1 MERLLNIN
9 RPEGF
14 PLCAETLGVLN
25 RNAEMLA
32 SWLKWLPLKNR
43 QAVLFRD
50 KDYLVVCQGMQNRI
64 VKVGAISAQDFS
76 RCKVTFTSENG
87 SVTDSSGNVT
97 TDVWTMET
105 AFIVDEIST
114 PLQWDV
120 LNFESVF
127 ETRLWNDC
135 LDAFVSGLSGSAI
148 SDGSLIS
155 LLALYG
161 QDNILR
167 DNGCRTQIRL
177 ELEYSIRAKLS
188 SVLVIPF
195 PAVCPDGVRLDAD
208 LEDMATSEHY
218 PVRACVQDGAL
229 HVDIG
234 RCLRDENIF
243 TPSRPDQWIQCHGI
257 IRINKEVL
265 L

>member
-1 MERLLNIN
+1 M
-9 RPEGF
+9 
-14 PLCAETLGVLN
+14 CAETLAVLN

-64 VKVGAISAQDFS
+64 VKVGAISAQDLS
-76 RCKVTFTSENG
+76 QCKVTFTTESH

-97 TDVWTMET
+97 TNVWTTET
-105 AFIVDEIST
+105 ASIVDETSIA
-114 PLQWDV
+114 LQWEI

-127 ETRLWNDC
+127 ETVLWNDC

-155 LLALYG
+155 LLAMYG
-161 QDNILR
+161 QGNILR
-167 DNGCRTQIRL
+167 DNGRKTQIRL
-177 ELEYSIRAKLS
+177 ELEYSIRAKLG
-188 SVLVIPF
+188 SVLAIPF

-208 LEDMATSEHY
+208 LEEAATGEHY
-218 PVRACVQDGAL
+218 PVRAYIQDSAL
-229 HVDIG
+229 HIDIG
-234 RCLRDENIF
+234 RWLRDEGIF
-243 TPSRPDQWIQCHGI
+243 TPSNPNQWIQCHGI
-257 IRINKEVL
+257 IRINREVIL
-265 L
+265 